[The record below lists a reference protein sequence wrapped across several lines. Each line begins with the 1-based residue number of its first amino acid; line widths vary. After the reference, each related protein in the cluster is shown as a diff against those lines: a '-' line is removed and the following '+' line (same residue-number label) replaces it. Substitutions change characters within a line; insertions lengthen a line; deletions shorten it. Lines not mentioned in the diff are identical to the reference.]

1 MTVIRNQETKMAAQ
15 FARSISMIPR
25 AHTRRMSS
33 IPPGGARRPA
43 IPRIDVAP
51 LAAPTAHTDAERRAC
66 ERAIADACATVGFFY
81 ATGHAV
87 DAGVQA
93 RALGAAARFF
103 ALPAERKA
111 ALDNRR
117 SYCFRG
123 YVAHGLENTAG
134 VADEREQIEFGS
146 EEAALSAEARRAA
159 RPHYERLRGP
169 NQWPDERELPGFRAA
184 VDACVAE
191 LRALS
196 ELVAAALARRLGLRL
211 EAHFARPHLQWK
223 VCSYPPLAARALGA
237 ESGVGA
243 HSDSGFLT
251 LLVQSAESAAS
262 GGGGGGLQV
271 LTDDGEWLAVPHVSG
286 SVVVNCGEMLQ
297 LASDGRVRATVH
309 RVLRAERGRLSLP
322 FFYNPSL
329 DARLAADDDAS
340 PSGGSGGATAA
351 RQSRTHGGANVLNAC
366 FGENALKSLARSHP
380 EVLRRHHPDLL

>member
-1 MTVIRNQETKMAAQ
+1 
-15 FARSISMIPR
+15 
-25 AHTRRMSS
+25 
-33 IPPGGARRPA
+33 
-43 IPRIDVAP
+43 VAP
-51 LAAPTAHTDAERRAC
+51 LAVPAAHSDAERRAC

-87 DAGVQA
+87 NMGVQT
-93 RALGAAARFF
+93 RALNAAARFF

-111 ALDNRR
+111 SLDNRH

-123 YVAHGLENTAG
+123 YVSQGLENTAG

-146 EEAALSAEARRAA
+146 EEAALSTETLRTL
-159 RPHYERLRGP
+159 RPSYERLRGP

-184 VDACVAE
+184 VDDCVAA

-196 ELVAAALARRLGLRL
+196 ELVAAALASRLGLRL

-223 VCSYPPLAARALGA
+223 VCSYPGLGGARAAGG

-251 LLVQSAESAAS
+251 LVVQSA
-262 GGGGGGLQV
+262 GGARGGGLQV
-271 LTDDGEWLAVPHVSG
+271 LRDDGVWLEVPYVPG

-309 RVLRAERGRLSLP
+309 RVLRAERARLSLP

-329 DARLAADDDAS
+329 DARLADDA
-340 PSGGSGGATAA
+340 PGGGPADAA
-351 RQSRTHGGANVLNAC
+351 SRQSRTHGGANVLNGC

-380 EVLRRHHPDLL
+380 EVVKRHHPDLL